1 MKHFKRLNV
10 WFSSQRHLYWFFV
23 AVLMAV
29 NVFLFF
35 TEDISPLTRVPFL
48 LLPLAFYMAL
58 MTLCRRPG
66 TSAWILFPMFFLG
79 AFQMVLLYLFG
90 RSIIA
95 SDMFLNLF
103 TTNTGE
109 VGELLGK
116 LLPAI
121 LGVCVLYI
129 PTLALAVRSI
139 RLKEKLEGSFRRRRL
154 IEAGILVVVSV
165 LFALAGHTRVM
176 DEVFPANIFYNMVF
190 AAQSWNRSVEYPQ
203 RSQDFDFQ
211 ARATHPDTLREVYVL
226 VIGET
231 ARAANFGLYGYSRNT
246 TPCLEKIPGLI
257 AFPDAL
263 TQSNTTHKSVPVI
276 LSMASADDYSRLY
289 STKGLLA
296 AFRQAG
302 FHTVFLSNQLPNR
315 SYIDYLAHQGDEYLN
330 FVSGEHA
337 AYDKTM
343 VDTLASVIR
352 RGGPKLLVVMHT
364 HGSHFNYRERYPSSG
379 AYYRPDDLEVVA
391 VREREKLINAYDNSI
406 RYTDEFLA
414 QVIDTVASF
423 RIPAAVFYCSD
434 HGEDLLDDTRKR
446 FLHASPVPTY
456 YQIHIPYLWWFSPQ
470 YEALWRDEVSAV
482 RDHRTL
488 PVSTRNVFYTF
499 LDVAGID
506 TPYAADSLAVS
517 SGKFIPQKRH
527 YLNDH
532 NQPVALDSLG
542 LRDQDVEMM
551 KKNGVS
557 YP

>member
-10 WFSSQRHLYWFFV
+10 WFSIQRHLYWFFV

-154 IEAGILVVVSV
+154 IEAGILAVVSV
-165 LFALAGHTRVM
+165 PFALAGHTRVM

-364 HGSHFNYRERYPSSG
+364 HGSHFNYRVRYPSSG

-470 YEALWRDEVSAV
+470 YEALWRD
-482 RDHRTL
+482 
-488 PVSTRNVFYTF
+488 
-499 LDVAGID
+499 
-506 TPYAADSLAVS
+506 
-517 SGKFIPQKRH
+517 
-527 YLNDH
+527 
-532 NQPVALDSLG
+532 
-542 LRDQDVEMM
+542 
-551 KKNGVS
+551 
-557 YP
+557 